1 MNFGMIDVLVGS
13 HAGDIRRQV
22 ASRRTAARGRESWPA
37 AGAAG
42 RPGLRSRI
50 GFALVEVGLRLQ
62 VTASPRHSNGHV
74 QLNGRS
80 YW

>member
-1 MNFGMIDVLVGS
+1 MNFGMIDVLVDS
-13 HAGDIRRQV
+13 HARDIRRQV
-22 ASRRTAARGRESWPA
+22 ASRRTAARCRKSCPA

-62 VTASPRHSNGHV
+62 VTASPARGSGRMR
-74 QLNGRS
+74 LNERS
-80 YW
+80 YR

>member
-13 HAGDIRRQV
+13 HASDIGRQV
-22 ASRRTAARGRESWPA
+22 ASRRPAARGRKSSQA
-37 AGAAG
+37 AGVAG

-62 VTASPRHSNGHV
+62 IAGSPTGGSGHTAE
-74 QLNGRS
+74 
-80 YW
+80 

>member
-1 MNFGMIDVLVGS
+1 MNFGMIDVLVSS
-13 HAGDIRRQV
+13 HAGDIGRQV

-50 GFALVEVGLRLQ
+50 GFALVEAGLHLQATATRQAPHGRTRL
-62 VTASPRHSNGHV
+62 NE
-74 QLNGRS
+74 RS

>member
-13 HAGDIRRQV
+13 HTGDIRRQV
-22 ASRRTAARGRESWPA
+22 TSLRTAARCRESWPA
-37 AGAAG
+37 AGAEG

-62 VTASPRHSNGHV
+62 VTASPVRGSGRIP
-74 QLNGRS
+74 LN
-80 YW
+80 